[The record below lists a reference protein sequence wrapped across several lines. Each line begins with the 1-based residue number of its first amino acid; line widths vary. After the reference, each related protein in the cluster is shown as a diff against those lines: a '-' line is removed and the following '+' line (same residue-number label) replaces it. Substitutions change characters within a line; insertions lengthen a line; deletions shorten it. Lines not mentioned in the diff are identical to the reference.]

1 MSRSIPQDFI
11 RELVSSADII
21 SLVDSYVPLRKKGK
35 DHWGQCPFCDDG
47 KNPSFSVSPQKQFY
61 YCFKCGETG
70 NSVSFLQSHLGL
82 SFIEAIETL
91 ATKAGV
97 QIPYD
102 DKNITYDDHKLIY
115 EVLEEAAN
123 LFQSNLI
130 ELQEAQRART
140 YLKEDRLISPKTC
153 EDFNI
158 GFALDSWTA
167 LSGSLLK
174 KGHLEKDIIQAGLA
188 KKNKEG
194 KLFDI
199 FRNRIIFPIRDTRGR
214 TVGFGGRVMD
224 PKDQPKYLNTGD
236 TPVFKKSNQL
246 YGLFESNKLRK
257 EMHSIYVVEG
267 YLDVIAMFENGI
279 NYSVATLG
287 IASNKFHVQKILQ
300 LVDKIIFCFDGDEAG
315 RGAAWSALKNSLPV
329 VKDEAELRFLFLP
342 EHEDPASLLEKEDKE
357 SFLLRQ
363 KQSLILS
370 DYFINHLNEMV
381 GLTNSLEKKASLASK
396 AMTLLQTMPDCV
408 LKNLLEIEVSK
419 ATGLQKEE
427 IQNLTKLSLSKSRNN
442 SYRKLNN
449 KETEKIYNLSSFSA
463 KAIKALIQYP
473 YLAGEVKS
481 GHRLE
486 EYESNEV
493 KLLLKIAEKYNLS
506 SGISLSEVM
515 LELDKEENEFIGALL
530 ANSVSINDTNIAD
543 YFNDCLT
550 KIESED
556 HNRRISQL
564 KELME
569 ERQLSSEEIFELQ
582 QHLVSNFDDLG
593 TEDKEL
599 LKTLSKE
606 RE

>member
-287 IASNKFHVQKILQ
+287 IASNKFHVQKI
-300 LVDKIIFCFDGDEAG
+300 
-315 RGAAWSALKNSLPV
+315 SL
-329 VKDEAELRFLFLP
+329 
-342 EHEDPASLLEKEDKE
+342 
-357 SFLLRQ
+357 
-363 KQSLILS
+363 
-370 DYFINHLNEMV
+370 
-381 GLTNSLEKKASLASK
+381 
-396 AMTLLQTMPDCV
+396 
-408 LKNLLEIEVSK
+408 
-419 ATGLQKEE
+419 
-427 IQNLTKLSLSKSRNN
+427 
-442 SYRKLNN
+442 
-449 KETEKIYNLSSFSA
+449 
-463 KAIKALIQYP
+463 
-473 YLAGEVKS
+473 
-481 GHRLE
+481 
-486 EYESNEV
+486 
-493 KLLLKIAEKYNLS
+493 
-506 SGISLSEVM
+506 
-515 LELDKEENEFIGALL
+515 
-530 ANSVSINDTNIAD
+530 
-543 YFNDCLT
+543 
-550 KIESED
+550 
-556 HNRRISQL
+556 
-564 KELME
+564 
-569 ERQLSSEEIFELQ
+569 
-582 QHLVSNFDDLG
+582 
-593 TEDKEL
+593 
-599 LKTLSKE
+599 
-606 RE
+606 